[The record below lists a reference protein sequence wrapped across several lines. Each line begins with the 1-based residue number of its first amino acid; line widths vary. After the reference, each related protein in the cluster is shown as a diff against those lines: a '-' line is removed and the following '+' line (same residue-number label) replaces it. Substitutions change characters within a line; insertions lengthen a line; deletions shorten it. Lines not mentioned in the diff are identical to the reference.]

1 MFNEREAITKILN
14 GDMVA
19 FESLVK
25 QYERLVYV
33 VVSRLVRQPE
43 EVEDICQEVFI
54 KVYNSLFRFGFQ
66 SKLSTWIARIAYFTG
81 INYVKKYKREV
92 LINYPEDLENYHFT
106 TDTPEL
112 LLIKK
117 NAAKYIE
124 QLVLQLP
131 EKYRTIITLFH
142 LSEFSIEEIGEITGM
157 PEGTIKN
164 YLFRA
169 RKLLKEKI
177 EIYLKDK
184 LK

>member
-1 MFNEREAITKILN
+1 MFNEREAVTKILN
-14 GDMVA
+14 GDMGA

-33 VVSRLVRQPE
+33 MVSRLVREPE
-43 EVEDICQEVFI
+43 DVEDICQEVFI

-81 INYVKKYKREV
+81 INYIKYKKEI
-92 LINYPEDLENYHFT
+92 LIEFPEDMEHYHFT
-106 TDTPEL
+106 NDTPEL
-112 LLIKK
+112 LLTKK
-117 NAAKYIE
+117 DAAKYIE

-131 EKYRTIITLFH
+131 EKYRTVITLFH
-142 LSEFSIEEIGEITGM
+142 LNEFSYEEIGEITGM

-177 EIYLKDK
+177 EKYLKGE
-184 LK
+184 LL